1 MPDGVYRDVDLML
14 TKCCGMF
21 RMEKQRSLEAIRQ
34 CRKWVLKQ
42 KPKNNKKLKTRED
55 KEKTHGSLCCGT
67 RL

>member
-42 KPKNNKKLKTRED
+42 KPKNNMKPED
-55 KEKTHGSLCCGT
+55 KRRQGEDTWQSMLWH
-67 RL
+67 